1 MRITIKVAEQKKSK
15 GLGVPVGLIKWKWKQ
30 HQTSQTLPKKDQPLK
45 LSAQTK
51 EHLLVKL
58 QRGQWWL
65 WRSGREWRKGESVNH
80 IKSSGEHRSHYSN
93 RPSAHP
99 THCMWDGNGSATFK
113 KFRNTKLQMKN
124 CMGKEHI
131 YRKYYTAWEAD
142 EDKSAWDQHSDSIQE
157 YTKTHQWRQFQR
169 EVVIFI
175 ISL

>member
-1 MRITIKVAEQKKSK
+1 MRITIKVVEQKKSK

-30 HQTSQTLPKKDQPLK
+30 HQTNQTLPKKDQPLK

-65 WRSGREWRKGESVNH
+65 WRSCREWSKGESVNH

-99 THCMWDGNGSATFK
+99 THCIWDGNGSATFTK
-113 KFRNTKLQMKN
+113 YWNTKLQIKN
-124 CMGKEHI
+124 CMGMLQKGTHLKEI
-131 YRKYYTAWEAD
+131 L
-142 EDKSAWDQHSDSIQE
+142 HSMRGR
-157 YTKTHQWRQFQR
+157 WRQMCVRGKRQWSWR
-169 EVVIFI
+169 NQPP
-175 ISL
+175 